1 MHLKRYTLASIVLIA
16 AVSFYVHKM
25 VSTGTY
31 TLELFGINIS
41 LPIAVWSVI
50 PMTLLFLASF
60 IHILYYGIK
69 DYLRRKRVSRDID
82 KLADALFWDILK
94 EPKKHNYTD
103 KEIKKIGV
111 VLDMGCD
118 NLLKVD
124 KKKCNEH
131 IRDAIDLVT
140 AIKHGEFVELKK
152 INLDKSNPYEIQN
165 WLNFLKAEPTRAEE
179 ILRKSE
185 SYDPK
190 VVNEAIKI
198 FVESANEHQ
207 LEKYAH
213 LIDNDVM
220 MHILDTMKKRDDKD
234 RISLEL
240 IDKLLMQKSFADC
253 DYLLLARKLS
263 KLYTPHAL
271 LSFFEKLVAKD
282 ERAFKAYIFIL
293 IEFEMLDRANE
304 LLEDTQPDEYLD
316 FKAFLDL
323 RKAGKHYPINL
334 LLQQC

>member
-1 MHLKRYTLASIVLIA
+1 MGLQRYIFGSLVLMGL
-16 AVSFYVHKM
+16 VGFYVHKM
-25 VSTGTY
+25 VTQDDFA
-31 TLELFGINIS
+31 LEVFGIHIT
-41 LPIAVWSVI
+41 LPIAVWIVV
-50 PMTLLFLASF
+50 PMAILFIASF
-60 IHILYYGIK
+60 FHISYYGIK
-69 DYLRRKRVSRDID
+69 NYFRKKRVTRDID
-82 KLADALFWDILK
+82 KLADALYWGILK
-94 EPKKHNYTD
+94 EPKKHHYFD
-103 KEIKKIGV
+103 KRIKKIGAA
-111 VLDMGCD
+111 LDVGCD
-118 NLLKVD
+118 AILKAD
-124 KKKCNEH
+124 KSKCH
-131 IRDAIDLVT
+131 DRIRDALDM
-140 AIKHGEFVELKK
+140 AGGIKHGEFVDLKK

-165 WLNFLKAEPTRAEE
+165 WLNFLKAEPNRAEE

-190 VVNEAIKI
+190 VVNESIRV

-220 MHILDTMKKRDDKD
+220 MYILDIMKKRDDKD

-240 IDKLLMQKSFADC
+240 IDKLLMQKNFADC

-271 LSFFEKLVAKD
+271 LSFFEKLVSRD
-282 ERAFKAYIFIL
+282 ERSFKAYIFIL

-304 LLEDTQPDEYLD
+304 LLEDTQPNEYLD

-323 RKAGKHYPINL
+323 RKAGKHYPIDL

>member
-1 MHLKRYTLASIVLIA
+1 MHLKRYTLASIILIA
-16 AVSFYVHKM
+16 AVSFYVYKM

-41 LPIAVWSVI
+41 LPIAVWSVV
-50 PMTLLFLASF
+50 PMALLFLASF
-60 IHILYYGIK
+60 VHILYYGFK

-103 KEIKKIGV
+103 KEIRKIGV

-124 KKKCNEH
+124 KKKCNEL
-131 IRDAIDLVT
+131 IRDALDIVT
-140 AIKHGEFVELKK
+140 AIKHGEFVDLKK

-165 WLNFLKAEPTRAEE
+165 WLNFLKTEPNRAEE

-185 SYDPK
+185 SFDPK
-190 VVNEAIKI
+190 VVNEALKI

-213 LIDNDVM
+213 LMNNDTL
-220 MHILDTMKKRDDKD
+220 MHLLDTMSKRDEKEK
-234 RISLEL
+234 ISLEA
-240 IDKLLMQKSFADC
+240 IEKLLMEKNLSNC
-253 DYLLLARKLS
+253 NYMLLSRKLS

-271 LSFFEKLVAKD
+271 LSFFEKLVARD

-293 IEFEMLDRANE
+293 IEFEMLDKANE

>member
-1 MHLKRYTLASIVLIA
+1 MHLKRYTFASIILIA
-16 AVSFYVHKM
+16 AVSFYVYKM

-31 TLELFGINIS
+31 TLELLGINIS
-41 LPIAVWSVI
+41 LPIAVWSVV

-60 IHILYYGIK
+60 IHILYYGFK

-82 KLADALFWDILK
+82 KLADALFWDVLK
-94 EPKKHNYTD
+94 ESKKHNYTD
-103 KEIKKIGV
+103 KEIRKIGV

-118 NLLKVD
+118 NFLKVD
-124 KKKCNEH
+124 KKKCHEH
-131 IRDAIDLVT
+131 IRDAIDIVT
-140 AIKHGEFVELKK
+140 AIKHGEFVDLKK
-152 INLDKSNPYEIQN
+152 INLDKSNPLTVQN
-165 WLNFLKAEPTRAEE
+165 WLNFLKAEPAKAEE

-185 SYDPK
+185 SYDQK
-190 VVNEAIKI
+190 VVNEAVKI
-198 FVESANEHQ
+198 FVESANEQQ

-213 LIDNDVM
+213 LINNNSLI
-220 MHILDTMKKRDDKD
+220 HLLDTMSKRDEKDK
-234 RISLEL
+234 ISLEL
-240 IDKLLMQKSFADC
+240 IDKLLMQKSLSNC

-271 LSFFEKLVAKD
+271 LSFFEKLVARD

-304 LLEDTQPDEYLD
+304 LLEDTQHDEYLD

>member
-1 MHLKRYTLASIVLIA
+1 MHLKRYTLASIILIV
-16 AVSFYVHKM
+16 AVSIYVYKM

-31 TLELFGINIS
+31 TLDLFGVNIS
-41 LPIAVWSVI
+41 LPIAVWSIV
-50 PMTLLFLASF
+50 PMALLFVASF
-60 IHILYYGIK
+60 IHILYYGFK

-103 KEIKKIGV
+103 KEIKQIGV
-111 VLDMGCD
+111 VLDAGCEEF
-118 NLLKVD
+118 LKVD
-124 KKKCNEH
+124 KKACHEH
-131 IRDAIDLVT
+131 IRDAIDIIT
-140 AIKHGEFVELKK
+140 SIKHGEFVDLKK
-152 INLDKSNPYEIQN
+152 MNLDKSNPYEIQN
-165 WLNFLKAEPTRAEE
+165 WLNFLKAESTRAEE
-179 ILRKSE
+179 ILRKAE
-185 SYDPK
+185 SYDQK
-190 VVNEAIKI
+190 VVDEAIKI

-213 LIDNDVM
+213 LINSSAL
-220 MHILDTMKKRDDKD
+220 MHLLDTMSKRDEKD
-234 RISLEL
+234 RVSLEA
-240 IDKLLMQKSFADC
+240 IDKLLMQKSLSNC

-263 KLYTPHAL
+263 KLYTPHAI

-304 LLEDTQPDEYLD
+304 LLEDTQHDEYLD